1 MKWLWVAS
9 FFVGFASLSYMALP
23 GRRVSKKRLGIE
35 REKLSLSKSMDAVL
49 DRRGKRQALAHAL
62 NLAGI
67 ETEPGLFALRI
78 VLASVVLATL
88 GLLVGPVFAV
98 IGLVAPAIVA
108 HLVVKSKGRKRQQD
122 FAAQLPDALQLL
134 ITSLRS
140 GHSLPHA
147 FEALVLEAE
156 EPARSEF
163 DRMLAETRIGVEFHT
178 AMRATARRM
187 ASADL
192 EWIAS
197 AVEINRDAGGN
208 LAEVLSNVNHTVRG
222 RYRLRRQIKTL
233 TAEGRISVKV
243 LTGLPI
249 AIFLGR
255 SIIDGTFRDVMYHGS
270 GPLLLAYG
278 ALSLTIGWLVVSR
291 MIRVKG
297 V

>member
-1 MKWLWVAS
+1 MKWLSIAA
-9 FFVGFASLSYMALP
+9 FFVGSASLILMAFP

-35 REKLSLSKSMDAVL
+35 REKVSLSQSMDDFL
-49 DRRGKRQALAHAL
+49 DRRGKHQALAHAL

-67 ETEPGLFALRI
+67 EAEPGLFALR
-78 VLASVVLATL
+78 VVLATVVMVIL
-88 GLLVGPVFAV
+88 GLLVGPVFALV
-98 IGLVAPAIVA
+98 GLVAPVLVA
-108 HLVVKSKGRKRQQD
+108 HMVVKSKGRKRQEA
-122 FAAQLPDALQLL
+122 FAAQLPDVLQLL
-134 ITSLRS
+134 ISSLRS
-140 GHSLPHA
+140 GHSLPQA
-147 FEALVLEAE
+147 FDSVVLEAE
-156 EPARSEF
+156 EPARLEF
-163 DRMLAETRIGVEFHT
+163 DRMLAETRFGVEFHT

-187 ASADL
+187 ASTDL

-208 LAEVLSNVNHTVRG
+208 LAEVLSNVNDTVRG
-222 RYRLRRQIKTL
+222 RFRLRRSIKTL

-249 AIFLGR
+249 TIFVVR
-255 SIIDGTFRDVMYHGS
+255 SIIDGSFRDVMFHGF

-278 ALSLTIGWLVVSR
+278 AVSLTLGWLLVSR

>member
-1 MKWLWVAS
+1 MKWLSIAA
-9 FFVGFASLSYMALP
+9 FFVGFASLIFMAFP

-35 REKLSLSKSMDAVL
+35 REKVSLSQSMDDFL

-67 ETEPGLFALRI
+67 ETEPGLFALR
-78 VLASVVLATL
+78 VVLATVVMVIL
-88 GLLVGPVFAV
+88 GLLVGPVFALV
-98 IGLVAPAIVA
+98 GLVAPVIVA
-108 HLVVKSKGRKRQQD
+108 HMVVKSKGRKRQEA
-122 FAAQLPDALQLL
+122 FAAQLPDVLQLL
-134 ITSLRS
+134 ISSLRS
-140 GHSLPHA
+140 GHSLPQA
-147 FEALVLEAE
+147 FDAVVVEAE

-208 LAEVLSNVNHTVRG
+208 LAEVLSNVNDTVRG
-222 RYRLRRQIKTL
+222 RFRLRRQIKTL

-249 AIFLGR
+249 AIFVVR
-255 SIIDGTFRDVMYHGS
+255 SIIDSSFRDVMFHGF

-278 ALSLTIGWLVVSR
+278 AVSLTIGWLVVSR

>member
-1 MKWLWVAS
+1 MKWLSIAA
-9 FFVGFASLSYMALP
+9 FFVGFAALIFMAFP
-23 GRRVSKKRLGIE
+23 GRRVSKERLGIE
-35 REKLSLSKSMDAVL
+35 RERLSLSKSMDAFL

-67 ETEPGLFALRI
+67 VTEPGLFALRI
-78 VLASVVLATL
+78 VLASVVLAIL
-88 GLLVGPVFAV
+88 GLLVGPVFAL
-98 IGLVAPAIVA
+98 IGLVAPVIVA
-108 HLVVKSKGRKRQQD
+108 RMVVKSKGRKRQEA
-122 FAAQLPDALQLL
+122 FAAQLPDVLQLL

-140 GHSLPHA
+140 GHSLPQA
-147 FEALVLEAE
+147 FDALVAEAE

-178 AMRATARRM
+178 AMRATAQRM

-192 EWIAS
+192 EWVAS
-197 AVEINRDAGGN
+197 AVEINWEAGGN
-208 LAEVLSNVNHTVRG
+208 LAEVLSNVNDTVRG

-233 TAEGRISVKV
+233 TAEGRMSVKV
-243 LTGLPI
+243 LTAMPI
-249 AIFLGR
+249 LIFVVRTLFD
-255 SIIDGTFRDVMYHGS
+255 STFRDVMFHGF

-278 ALSLTIGWLVVSR
+278 AVSLTIGWLVVSR

>member
-1 MKWLWVAS
+1 MKWLWIAA
-9 FFVGFASLSYMALP
+9 FFVGLASLGFMAFP
-23 GRRVSKKRLGIE
+23 GRRVSRKRLGIE
-35 REKLSLSKSMDAVL
+35 REKLSVSKSMDGFL

-67 ETEPGLFALRI
+67 DTEPGLFALRV
-78 VLASVVLATL
+78 VLASLVLAVL
-88 GLLVGPVFAV
+88 GVLFGPVFAL
-98 IGLVAPAIVA
+98 IGLVTPVIVA
-108 HLVVKSKGRKRQQD
+108 SVGLKSKGRKRQEA
-122 FAAQLPDALQLL
+122 FAAQLPDVLQLL

-140 GHSLPHA
+140 GHSLPQA
-147 FEALVLEAE
+147 FDAVVAEAE

-197 AVEINRDAGGN
+197 AVEVNREAGGN
-208 LAEVLSNVNHTVRG
+208 LAEVLSNVNDTVRG
-222 RYRLRRQIKTL
+222 RFRLRRQIKTL
-233 TAEGRISVKV
+233 TAEGRMSVKV

-249 AIFLGR
+249 VIFMVR
-255 SIIDGTFRDVMYHGS
+255 SVIDGNFRGVMYHGF
-270 GPLLLAYG
+270 GPMLLVYS

-291 MIRVKG
+291 LIRVKG

>member
-1 MKWLWVAS
+1 MKWLWIAA
-9 FFVGFASLSYMALP
+9 FFVGVASLVLVAFPS
-23 GRRVSKKRLGIE
+23 RKVSKKRLGIE
-35 REKLSLSKSMDAVL
+35 REKVSLSRSMDTFL
-49 DRRGKRQALAHAL
+49 DRRGKRQALASAL

-67 ETEPGLFALRI
+67 ETEPGLLALR
-78 VLASVVLATL
+78 VVLATVVLASL
-88 GLLVGPVFAV
+88 GLLVGPVFALL
-98 IGLVAPAIVA
+98 GLVAPVIVTRM
-108 HLVVKSKGRKRQQD
+108 VVKSKGRKRQEA
-122 FAAQLPDALQLL
+122 FTEQLPDVLQLL

-140 GHSLPHA
+140 GHSLPQA
-147 FEALVLEAE
+147 FDALVVEAS

-163 DRMLAETRIGVEFHT
+163 ERMLAETRIGVEFHT
-178 AMRATARRM
+178 ALRATAQRM

-208 LAEVLSNVNHTVRG
+208 LAEVLSNVNDTVRG
-222 RYRLRRQIKTL
+222 RFRLRRQIKTL

-243 LTGLPI
+243 LTGLPVF
-249 AIFLGR
+249 IFIVR
-255 SIIDGTFRDVMYHGS
+255 SIIDSNFRDVMFHGS

-278 ALSLTIGWLVVSR
+278 AVSLTIGWLVVSR